1 MIVNTNFH
9 VTMSKVS
16 WWSPFSWRYFTFEVK
31 QNQAVKIICSRV
43 PASSLL
49 EQSRAKQPQ
58 GGSYLFDSKRFFV
71 SFKFPLQISNNIY
84 TETKMAN
91 YTIKKL
97 VIF

>member
-31 QNQAVKIICSRV
+31 QNQAVKIICSSFFFV
-43 PASSLL
+43 G
-49 EQSRAKQPQ
+49 AKQPH